1 MAEQTDSGIFDL
13 EEEDYNTVL
22 AEDIEFDGIIEFSDP
37 MMIRGK
43 VTGTINATSDLFVDE
58 GAEVTANIK
67 ASRVV
72 IKGKVKGN
80 ITAEKVV
87 RVLSSGSLA
96 GDVAAPEVVLD
107 TGCFFSGNCTMTRER
122 P

>member
-1 MAEQTDSGIFDL
+1 MAEHTDSGIFDL

-22 AEDIEFDGIIEFSDP
+22 APDIEFEGLIEFSDP

-43 VTGTINATSDLFVDE
+43 VTGTINATSDLFVDA
-58 GAEVTANIK
+58 GAEVAANIN

-80 ITAEKVV
+80 VTAEKIV
-87 RVLSSGSLA
+87 RILSSGSLA

-107 TGCFFSGNCTMTRER
+107 TGCFFSGRCTMTRDE

>member
-1 MAEQTDSGIFDL
+1 MAEHTDSGIFDL

-22 AEDIEFDGIIEFSDP
+22 AGDIEFDGLIEFSDP

-43 VTGTINATSDLFVDE
+43 VAGTINATSDLFVDE
-58 GAEVTANIK
+58 GAEVAADIK
-67 ASRVV
+67 ASRVM

-80 ITAEKVV
+80 VTAEKVV
-87 RVLSSGSLA
+87 RVLSSGSLI

-107 TGCFFSGNCTMTRER
+107 TGCFFSGRCTMTRDE

>member
-1 MAEQTDSGIFDL
+1 MAEHTDSGIFDL

-22 AEDIEFDGIIEFSDP
+22 AQDIEFDGLIEFSQP
-37 MMIRGK
+37 MMIKGK
-43 VTGTINATSDLFVDE
+43 VSGRISATSDLFIDS
-58 GAEVTANIK
+58 GAEVAADIK

-80 ITAEKVV
+80 ILAERIV
-87 RVLSSGSLA
+87 RVLSLGSLA
-96 GDVAAPEVVLD
+96 GDVTAPEVVLD
-107 TGCFFSGNCTMTRER
+107 TGCFFSGNCTMTRDA